1 MKENITYSECLSG
14 ILSAMNMRSSK
25 LSREINIDSSLIYKW
40 LRNERVPSNESPY
53 IELILD
59 SIMKRLDNLA
69 QRKAVIELLTRYEV
83 PLSSATEDSLRFSLR
98 LFLQSSQN
106 YSLKVQKKLKHSRNS
121 STIKAHQQTDTG
133 TMIDTEKEDPSALNR
148 ATHRSAM
155 QLLGKTKAQLAAG
168 HDKVQIISGSLEII
182 CSIIN
187 LLLTAMKKHNSRE
200 PILLTCNSDLLLS
213 PGAQELARML
223 IQIMEELLRSGQE
236 IILLV
241 KVDDNGSRTVR
252 IIENLHLL
260 SAGNLKVYYHKS
272 AGESSFNKELCIV
285 PKSGAICGFSTQSE
299 GPPDSAFLFQ
309 SKQSIEIWS
318 AKYYQDLS
326 AAAPLL
332 KAYPPQDSYEFQK
345 VFADIEEYPG
355 NKYVFK
361 EGLST
366 TTMPSA
372 LYEKY
377 LKLTGI
383 TGQELSYRI
392 HLHNRRLE
400 AFHVQIRSYQYKDIY
415 FIEAIEE
422 LIEKNKYSFDENYIL
437 RNIKPDNIDIL
448 CQLEYLVYLLQ
459 TYENY
464 EIAFISKSDY
474 PHIAN
479 INWMVKRDG
488 LVMIETYHHAIKK
501 DASCQEKNFTIADK
515 NIVKAF
521 HNHFLFLWAELP
533 GEAKDKK
540 KVIKRLRHLIKQCRK
555 KSEHSLSVDSL
566 Q

>member
-14 ILSAMNMRSSK
+14 ILSAMNMKSSK

-59 SIMKRLDNLA
+59 SIMKRLDNLV
-69 QRKAVIELLTRYEV
+69 QRNAVVELLARYGV
-83 PLSSATEDSLRFSLR
+83 PLSSLTEESLKDSLR

-106 YSLKVQKKLKHSRNS
+106 YSLIVQRKLKHSS
-121 STIKAHQQTDTG
+121 KTSTIKTHTQTC
-133 TMIDTEKEDPSALNR
+133 ISAIADTENEKLPALNKIEQR
-148 ATHRSAM
+148 NAI
-155 QLLGKTKAQLAAG
+155 QLLGKTKAQLTSG
-168 HDKVQIISGSLEII
+168 HDKVQIISGSSEIL
-182 CSIIN
+182 CAIIN

-213 PGAQELARML
+213 PGAQELTCML
-223 IQIMEELLRSGQE
+223 IQIMDELLHSGLE

-241 KVDDNGSRTVR
+241 KVDDNGNRTVR

-260 SAGNLKVYYHKS
+260 SAGNLKVYYHKKS
-272 AGESSFNKELCIV
+272 GESFFNKELCIV

-309 SKQSIEIWS
+309 SRQSIEIWS
-318 AKYYQDLS
+318 ARYYQDLS
-326 AAAPLL
+326 AAIPLL
-332 KAYPPQDSYEFQK
+332 KVYPPQDSYEFQK
-345 VFADIEEYPG
+345 VFADIEEHPG

-422 LIEKNKYSFDENYIL
+422 LIDKNKYSFDESYIL
-437 RNIKPDNIDIL
+437 RNIKPDNIDII

-464 EIAFISKSDY
+464 EIAFVSKNNY

-479 INWMVKRDG
+479 INWMVKHDG
-488 LVMIETYHHAIKK
+488 LVMIETFHQPIKK
-501 DASCQEKNFTIADK
+501 DPSYQEKNFTISDK

-521 HNHFLFLWAELP
+521 HNYFLVLWDELP
-533 GEAKDKK
+533 EETKDKK
-540 KVIKRLRHLIKQCRK
+540 RAIKMLRQLIKQCRK

>member
-14 ILSAMNMRSSK
+14 ILSALNMKSSK

-59 SIMKRLDNLA
+59 SIMKRLDNLV
-69 QRKAVIELLTRYEV
+69 QRNAVIELLAKYEV
-83 PLSSATEDSLRFSLR
+83 PLSSPTEESLKFSLR

-106 YSLKVQKKLKHSRNS
+106 YSLKVQNKLKHSRKNV
-121 STIKAHQQTDTG
+121 TIKAQQQNAIRANTDSG
-133 TMIDTEKEDPSALNR
+133 NEDLSARNEME
-148 ATHRSAM
+148 HRNAI
-155 QLLGKTKAQLAAG
+155 QLLGRTRAQLTSG
-168 HDKVQIISGSLEII
+168 HDKVQIISGSSEIL
-182 CSIIN
+182 CAIIN

-213 PGAQELARML
+213 PGAQELTRML
-223 IQIMEELLRSGQE
+223 VQIMDELLRCGRE
-236 IILLV
+236 IVLLI
-241 KVDDNGSRTVR
+241 KVDENGKRTVR

-260 SAGNLKVYYHKS
+260 SAGNLKVYYHKKS
-272 AGESSFNKELCIV
+272 GESFFNKELCIV
-285 PKSGAICGFSTQSE
+285 PKAGAICGFSTQSE
-299 GPPDSAFLFQ
+299 GLPDSAFLFQ
-309 SKQSIEIWS
+309 SRQSIEIWS
-318 AKYYQDLS
+318 ARYYQDLS
-326 AAAPLL
+326 AAVPLL
-332 KAYPPQDSYEFQK
+332 KVYPPQDSYEFQK
-345 VFADIEEYPG
+345 VFADIEEHPG

-415 FIEAIEE
+415 FIEALDE
-422 LIEKNKYSFDENYIL
+422 LIENNKYSFDENYIL
-437 RNIKPDNIDIL
+437 RNIKPDNIDII
-448 CQLEYLVYLLQ
+448 CQLEYLIYLLQ
-459 TYENY
+459 TYDNY
-464 EIAFISKSDY
+464 EIAFVSKNDY
-474 PHIAN
+474 PHIVN
-479 INWMVKRDG
+479 INWMVKHDG
-488 LVMIETYHHAIKK
+488 LVMIETYHHVIKK
-501 DASCQEKNFTIADK
+501 DISHQEKNFTISDK
-515 NIVKAF
+515 SIVKAF
-521 HNHFLFLWAELP
+521 HNYFLYLWDELSD
-533 GEAKDKK
+533 ETKDKK
-540 KVIKRLRHLIKQCRK
+540 KAIKKLRQLIKQCRK

>member
-14 ILSAMNMRSSK
+14 ILSAMNMKSSK

-53 IELILD
+53 IDLILE

-69 QRKAVIELLTRYEV
+69 QRKAVIELLTKYEI
-83 PLSSATEDSLRFSLR
+83 PLSNPSEENLKYSLK

-106 YSLKVQKKLKHSRNS
+106 YSLKVQKKLKYSRNV
-121 STIKAHQQTDTG
+121 STMKTQTDTN
-133 TMIDTEKEDPSALNR
+133 TMEYTEKGVTPSRNGNEPWNAV
-148 ATHRSAM
+148 
-155 QLLGKTKAQLAAG
+155 QLLGKTKAQLTSG
-168 HDKVQIISGSLEII
+168 HDKVQIISGSSEIL

-187 LLLTAMKKHNSRE
+187 LLLSAMKKHNSRE

-213 PGAQELARML
+213 SGAQDLTRML
-223 IQIMEELLRSGQE
+223 IQIMDDLLRSNRE
-236 IILLV
+236 IILLI
-241 KVDDNGSRTVR
+241 KVDDNGKRTVK

-260 SAGNLKVYYHKS
+260 SAGNLKVYYHKKS
-272 AGESSFNKELCIV
+272 DESFFNKELCIV
-285 PKSGAICGFSTQSE
+285 PKAGAICGFSTQSE

-318 AKYYQDLS
+318 ARYYQDLS
-326 AAAPLL
+326 ASVPLL
-332 KAYPPQDSYEFQK
+332 KVYPPQESYEFQK
-345 VFADIEEYPG
+345 VFADIEEHPG

-415 FIEAIEE
+415 FIESIEE

-437 RNIKPDNIDIL
+437 RNIKPDHIDII
-448 CQLEYLVYLLQ
+448 CQLEYLVYLLL

-464 EIAFISKSDY
+464 EIAFVSKKDY

-488 LVMIETYHHAIKK
+488 LVMIETYHHTTKK
-501 DASCQEKNFTIADK
+501 DPSYQEKNFTIADK
-515 NIVKAF
+515 NIVNAF
-521 HNHFLFLWAELP
+521 YNYFLFLWAELP
-533 GEAKDKK
+533 EETKDKK
-540 KVIKRLRHLIKQCRK
+540 RAIKRLRQLMKQCRK

-566 Q
+566 